1 MVLGE
6 SLALISFV
14 SLHGCLVKPS
24 VLALTKRDKLGEVA
38 GPPVLGLTR
47 HPCNNTKEIR
57 ARDSPKTI

>member
-14 SLHGCLVKPS
+14 LLHGCLVKPS

-38 GPPVLGLTR
+38 GPPVLG
-47 HPCNNTKEIR
+47 
-57 ARDSPKTI
+57 SQV